1 MPNSALYRGHI
12 ACIFFPLSQCSRCIG
27 YIHAYMCDVAPLT
40 IHQNLS
46 LNIGPHNNPTNERL
60 FFFFFFCHIHR
71 FCLPFWHRYLD
82 IRCFFF
88 FVCNPAKWPCSPHL
102 KNEITTLCRFFILVL
117 STLFAYRIC
126 RKGLRAL
133 FLIATAP
140 PMQQQIFRRNL
151 VELQ

>member
-60 FFFFFFCHIHR
+60 FFFFFLSYSSL
-71 FCLPFWHRYLD
+71 LPAVLAPLFGYSL
-82 IRCFFF
+82 FLFF

>member
-60 FFFFFFCHIHR
+60 FFFFFFVIFIAFACR
-71 FCLPFWHRYLD
+71 FGTVIWIFAVS
-82 IRCFFF
+82 FF